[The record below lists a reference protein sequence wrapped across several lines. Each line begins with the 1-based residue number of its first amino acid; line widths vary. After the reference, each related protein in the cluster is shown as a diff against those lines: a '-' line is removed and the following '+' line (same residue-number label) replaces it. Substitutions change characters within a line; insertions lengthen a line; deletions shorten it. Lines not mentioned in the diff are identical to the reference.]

1 MGRHPRP
8 LPEPRRAAQ
17 PLPAAD
23 DVLRALNTVLAP
35 LVRLLLASG
44 IDYTRL
50 AAELKPLFVEQAQR
64 ELLRSGQRDTDSA
77 ISALSGVHRKDIRSW
92 RVDGLSAR
100 IAQEVSVSSQVFAR
114 WAQDPA
120 YRDRSK
126 RPRALPRSGP
136 TPSFDTLA
144 RAVTQDVHPYTIL
157 TELLRLGLVQV
168 QTVKGV
174 EMVLPHRDGFVP
186 PAGSREL
193 LELFGANLADHAA
206 AAVGNLLGAELRL
219 EQSVFAQGITEESAR
234 ALGELARRL
243 WTQARAEMIAE
254 ASRRYDADS
263 GRADANH
270 RMRFGAYYWA
280 PADGDDGA
288 AAAGDEE
295 GDTRD

>member
-8 LPEPRRAAQ
+8 LPAPRRAAP
-17 PLPAAD
+17 PLPAAA

-35 LVRLLLASG
+35 LVRLLLGSG

-114 WAQDPA
+114 WSQDPA
-120 YRDRSK
+120 YRDRGK

-136 TPSFDTLA
+136 APSFESLA

-174 EMVLPHRDGFVP
+174 ETVLPHREGFVP
-186 PAGSREL
+186 PAGSLEL

-206 AAVGNLLGAELRL
+206 AAVGNLLGSDAQL

-234 ALGELARRL
+234 ALGELARKL
-243 WTQARAEMIAE
+243 WAQARADMIAE
-254 ASRRYDADS
+254 ASRRYDADR
-263 GRADANH
+263 GRAEATR

-280 PADGDDGA
+280 PQDDDGA
-288 AAAGDEE
+288 PAAAGSAQ
-295 GDTRD
+295 GDARD